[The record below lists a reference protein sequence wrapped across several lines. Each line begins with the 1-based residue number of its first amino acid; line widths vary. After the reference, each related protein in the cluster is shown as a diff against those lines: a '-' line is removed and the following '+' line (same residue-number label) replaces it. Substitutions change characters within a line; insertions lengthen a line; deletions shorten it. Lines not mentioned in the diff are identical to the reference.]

1 MEFGSKNRFEAGQPI
16 NTDDAMNDMPKN
28 ANDVFAQRV
37 QERVADG
44 TYTQEKADKLLEKA
58 RARSEEKARNQ
69 AETDAYNAWANM
81 TPADFEA
88 RENKVEEEYDPVS
101 TFQIYP
107 RMQGETSAEYGKRL
121 SEIKAAENQYLEEHP
136 EPTVEKAA
144 MSAYRDM
151 VNRRVES
158 GDLKS
163 DEAEAMIQRREEQY
177 AEMEAEKQAEVENA
191 KVADSF
197 AERQEQ
203 EKMAMAERIRK
214 EVPEALEFLE
224 KHPELKPEMV
234 AAVRKLEELEKISE
248 INEQTDQKLNE
259 EMVRRNET
267 FMKAVEAFN
276 AAARA
281 NEAARAKMAGL
292 EADARNGKTVSEEE
306 FKAVEDEIHA
316 TEVNMQEANAA
327 KKGAEDNYNAVEAAT
342 RAAAEKQTADIN
354 KRINFYDRAV
364 AEEQEYYNVNV
375 SSLREKMAETEAA
388 NEAARAKMAG
398 LEADAR
404 NGKTVSEEEFKAVE
418 DEIHATED
426 MMSKIQ
432 KSLDFYKGDQKES
445 GEKLDE
451 WVDYKRA
458 TDKDQEF
465 IDKLEAAEAEKA
477 GKNTENVAEKDGDGD
492 GDEDI
497 EIVAGKDDPE
507 IVAGKDDPEIVAGK
521 DEDGEKTSEEEELET
536 AAKKGLFNKMRNFL
550 GLNEQAGNG
559 IMSALRHSKIAKAIF
574 VTALSAVILNSL
586 GGFFSK
592 HLEDKSKDLAQ
603 NQVKVEQGTNQ
614 KMPDLNELARRSLN
628 VVDDSAERK
637 EVLDD
642 LVNTKAYGHD
652 IEVNINEGDWSG
664 TSSFFDANKHGK
676 FDLVSPVTDLEALKD
691 MKNHEKAEAI
701 AEGLSQK
708 IDDPT
713 LMTEIAA
720 AMGNVKVDGEG
731 KNIQS
736 LSDWNDILRS
746 AQDDDVFRNNLLE
759 SIKEGEDGWRD
770 MVSKND
776 LKLNHVDKGDT
787 YISPYAVNIAEQG
800 ENPNLMM
807 FVHQEVTATEDL
819 DCLDFVDRDTG
830 ESILDA
836 NKIGGYKYN
845 YLKACNLIPENAT
858 DEAAQKIM
866 AKYKVLGF
874 SQVCSQLLIEHVK
887 TGSGTELDTGTEG
900 TGEEGTGTEGTG
912 EEGTGT
918 EGTGEE
924 GTGTEGTGEEG
935 TGTEGTGEEGT
946 GTEGTGEEGTG
957 TEGTGI
963 EGTGTEDEF
972 NSGIETGINTGTEVE
987 PDNAINVVPKTEER
1001 VANEYWDKA
1010 SVTDYDQSTRGEVVD
1025 TAKSTKTSVNQEIT
1039 GSSSNT
1045 AQDDFL
1051 KGGIQ
1056 STGNAATDAKYDG
1069 SNTEGW
1075 RGNTPSTET
1084 GTQNIQEPTT
1094 PAEVNAINDSA
1105 ANQGSA
1111 TANTENR
1118 TDQQNADVFNDI
1130 LNGN

>member
-69 AETDAYNAWANM
+69 AETDAYNAWVNM

-163 DEAEAMIQRREEQY
+163 DDAEAMIQRREEQY

-316 TEVNMQEANAA
+316 TEVNTQEANAA
-327 KKGAEDNYNAVEAAT
+327 KQGAEDNYNAVEAAT

-404 NGKTVSEEEFKAVE
+404 NGKAVSEEEFKAVE

-432 KSLDFYKGDQKES
+432 KSLDFYKSDQKES

-592 HLEDKSKDLAQ
+592 HLENKSKDLAQ

-664 TSSFFDANKHGK
+664 TSSFFDADKHGK

-807 FVHQEVTATEDL
+807 FVHQEVTATENL

-887 TGSGTELDTGTEG
+887 TGSGTELD
-900 TGEEGTGTEGTG
+900 
-912 EEGTGT
+912 
-918 EGTGEE
+918 
-924 GTGTEGTGEEG
+924 TGTEGTGEEG

>member
-1 MEFGSKNRFEAGQPI
+1 MEFGSKNCFEAGQPI

-58 RARSEEKARNQ
+58 RVRSEEKARNQ

-327 KKGAEDNYNAVEAAT
+327 KQGAEDNYNAVEAAT

-819 DCLDFVDRDTG
+819 DCLDFVDRNTG

-887 TGSGTELDTGTEG
+887 TGSGTELD
-900 TGEEGTGTEGTG
+900 TGTEGTG

>member
-58 RARSEEKARNQ
+58 RALSEENARNQ

-163 DEAEAMIQRREEQY
+163 DDAEAMIQRREEQY

-248 INEQTDQKLNE
+248 INEQADQKLNE
-259 EMVRRNET
+259 EMARRNET

-316 TEVNMQEANAA
+316 TEANMQEANAA
-327 KKGAEDNYNAVEAAT
+327 KQGAEDNYNAVETAT

-404 NGKTVSEEEFKAVE
+404 NGKAVSEEEFKAVE

-536 AAKKGLFNKMRNFL
+536 TAKKGLFNKMRNFL

-946 GTEGTGEEGTG
+946 GTEGTG
-957 TEGTGI
+957 I

>member
-28 ANDVFAQRV
+28 ANDVFAQRM

-44 TYTQEKADKLLEKA
+44 TYTQEEADKLLEKA

-292 EADARNGKTVSEEE
+292 EADARNGKAVSEEE

-316 TEVNMQEANAA
+316 TEANMQEANAA
-327 KKGAEDNYNAVEAAT
+327 KQGAEDNYNAVETAT
-342 RAAAEKQTADIN
+342 RAAAEKQMADIN

-388 NEAARAKMAG
+388 NEAARAKMAE

-404 NGKTVSEEEFKAVE
+404 NGKAVSEEEFKAVE

-628 VVDDSAERK
+628 VVDDSVERK

-664 TSSFFDANKHGK
+664 TSSFFDADKHGK

-770 MVSKND
+770 MMSKND

-800 ENPNLMM
+800 ENPNLMV
-807 FVHQEVTATEDL
+807 FVHQEVTATENL

-887 TGSGTELDTGTEG
+887 TGSGTELD
-900 TGEEGTGTEGTG
+900 TGTEGTG

>member
-58 RARSEEKARNQ
+58 RALSEENARNQ

-136 EPTVEKAA
+136 ELTVEKAA

-163 DEAEAMIQRREEQY
+163 DDAEAMIQRREEQY

-327 KKGAEDNYNAVEAAT
+327 KQGAEDNYNAVEAAT

-642 LVNTKAYGHD
+642 LVNTKAYGRD

-720 AMGNVKVDGEG
+720 AMGNVEIGGKG

-746 AQDDDVFRNNLLE
+746 AQDDDVFHNKLLK

-776 LKLNHVDKGDT
+776 LKLNHVNKGAI

-819 DCLDFVDRDTG
+819 DCLDFVDKNTG
-830 ESILDA
+830 KSILDA

-887 TGSGTELDTGTEG
+887 TDGGGDKTKTSAGNEGETTTSVGNEGETITPSAVEGETTTPSAVEGETTTPSAVEGETITPSAVEGETITPSAVEVDNNIVPGSVGNEG
-900 TGEEGTGTEGTG
+900 
-912 EEGTGT
+912 
-918 EGTGEE
+918 
-924 GTGTEGTGEEG
+924 
-935 TGTEGTGEEGT
+935 
-946 GTEGTGEEGTG
+946 
-957 TEGTGI
+957 
-963 EGTGTEDEF
+963 
-972 NSGIETGINTGTEVE
+972 ETTFK
-987 PDNAINVVPKTEER
+987 VVPKTEER
-1001 VANEYWDKA
+1001 VANEYWDEP
-1010 SVTDYDQSTRGEVVD
+1010 SVTDYEQSTGGEVVN
-1025 TAKSTKTSVNQEIT
+1025 TAKSTNTNVNQEIT
-1039 GSSSNT
+1039 GNSSNT

-1056 STGNAATDAKYDG
+1056 STGNAVTDAKYDG

-1075 RGNTPSTET
+1075 KGNVSSTET
-1084 GTQNIQEPTT
+1084 GAQNIQEPTT

>member
-58 RARSEEKARNQ
+58 RALSEENARNQ

-327 KKGAEDNYNAVEAAT
+327 KQGAEDNYNAVEAAT

-432 KSLDFYKGDQKES
+432 KSLDFYKSDQKES

-497 EIVAGKDDPE
+497 E

-592 HLEDKSKDLAQ
+592 HLQDKSKDLAQ

-637 EVLDD
+637 EVLND

-664 TSSFFDANKHGK
+664 TSSFFDADKHGK
-676 FDLVSPVTDLEALKD
+676 FDLVSPVTDLEALKG
-691 MKNHEKAEAI
+691 MEKHEKAEAI

-807 FVHQEVTATEDL
+807 FVHQEVTATENL

-887 TGSGTELDTGTEG
+887 TGSGTELD
-900 TGEEGTGTEGTG
+900 
-912 EEGTGT
+912 TGT

>member
-28 ANDVFAQRV
+28 ANDVFAQRM

-44 TYTQEKADKLLEKA
+44 TYTQEEADKLLEKA

-163 DEAEAMIQRREEQY
+163 DDAEAMIQRREEQY

-316 TEVNMQEANAA
+316 TEANMQEANAA
-327 KKGAEDNYNAVEAAT
+327 KQGAEDNYNAVETAT

-388 NEAARAKMAG
+388 NEAARAKMAE

-404 NGKTVSEEEFKAVE
+404 NGKAVSEEEFKAVE

-477 GKNTENVAEKDGDGD
+477 GKNTENVAGKDGDKEG
-492 GDEDI
+492 GEDI

-592 HLEDKSKDLAQ
+592 HLENKSKDLAQ

-664 TSSFFDANKHGK
+664 TSSFFDADKHGK

-770 MVSKND
+770 MMSKND

-807 FVHQEVTATEDL
+807 FVHQEVTATENL

-887 TGSGTELDTGTEG
+887 TGSGTELD
-900 TGEEGTGTEGTG
+900 TGTEGTG

-1045 AQDDFL
+1045 DQDDFL

>member
-203 EKMAMAERIRK
+203 EKMAMAEQIRK

-248 INEQTDQKLNE
+248 INEQADQKLNE
-259 EMVRRNET
+259 EMARRNET

-327 KKGAEDNYNAVEAAT
+327 KQGAEDNYNAVETAT

-404 NGKTVSEEEFKAVE
+404 NGKAVSEEEFKAVE

-432 KSLDFYKGDQKES
+432 KSLDFYKSDQKES

-477 GKNTENVAEKDGDGD
+477 GKDTENVAEKDGDGG

-642 LVNTKAYGHD
+642 LVNTKAYGRD

-720 AMGNVKVDGEG
+720 AMGNVEIGGKG

-746 AQDDDVFRNNLLE
+746 AQDDDVFHNKLLK

-776 LKLNHVDKGDT
+776 LKLNHVNKGAI

-819 DCLDFVDRDTG
+819 DCLDFVDKNTG
-830 ESILDA
+830 KSILDA

-887 TGSGTELDTGTEG
+887 TDGGGDKTKTSAGNEGETTTSAGNEGETTTSVGNEGETITPSAVEGETTTPSAVEGETITPSAVEGETITPSAVEVDNNIVPGSVGNEG
-900 TGEEGTGTEGTG
+900 
-912 EEGTGT
+912 
-918 EGTGEE
+918 
-924 GTGTEGTGEEG
+924 
-935 TGTEGTGEEGT
+935 
-946 GTEGTGEEGTG
+946 
-957 TEGTGI
+957 
-963 EGTGTEDEF
+963 
-972 NSGIETGINTGTEVE
+972 ETTFK
-987 PDNAINVVPKTEER
+987 VVPKTEER
-1001 VANEYWDKA
+1001 VANEYWDEP
-1010 SVTDYDQSTRGEVVD
+1010 SVTDYEQSTGGEVVN
-1025 TAKSTKTSVNQEIT
+1025 TAKSTNTNVNQEIT
-1039 GSSSNT
+1039 GNSSNT

-1056 STGNAATDAKYDG
+1056 STGNAVTDAKYDG

-1075 RGNTPSTET
+1075 KGNVSSTET
-1084 GTQNIQEPTT
+1084 GAQNIQEPTT

-1118 TDQQNADVFNDI
+1118 TDQQNADIFNDI

>member
-28 ANDVFAQRV
+28 ANDVFAQRM

-58 RARSEEKARNQ
+58 RALSEENARNQ

-81 TPADFEA
+81 TPTDFEA

-163 DEAEAMIQRREEQY
+163 DDAEAMIQRREEQY

-292 EADARNGKTVSEEE
+292 EADARNGKAVSEEE

-316 TEVNMQEANAA
+316 TEANMQEANAA
-327 KKGAEDNYNAVEAAT
+327 KQGAEDNYNAVEMAT
-342 RAAAEKQTADIN
+342 RAAAEKQMADIN
-354 KRINFYDRAV
+354 KRIDFYDRAV

-375 SSLREKMAETEAA
+375 SSLREKMAEIEAA

-550 GLNEQAGNG
+550 GLSEQAGNG

-592 HLEDKSKDLAQ
+592 HLQDKSKDLAQ

-637 EVLDD
+637 EVLND

-664 TSSFFDANKHGK
+664 TSSFFDADKHGK

-819 DCLDFVDRDTG
+819 DCLDFVDRNTG
-830 ESILDA
+830 KSILDA

-845 YLKACNLIPENAT
+845 YLKTCNLIPENAT

-887 TGSGTELDTGTEG
+887 TGSGTELD
-900 TGEEGTGTEGTG
+900 
-912 EEGTGT
+912 TGT

-1075 RGNTPSTET
+1075 KGSTPSTET

-1118 TDQQNADVFNDI
+1118 TDQQNADIFNDI

>member
-58 RARSEEKARNQ
+58 RALSEENARNQ

-121 SEIKAAENQYLEEHP
+121 SEIKAVENQYLEEHP

-163 DEAEAMIQRREEQY
+163 DDAEAMIQRREEQY

-248 INEQTDQKLNE
+248 INEQADQKLNE
-259 EMVRRNET
+259 EMARRNET

-327 KKGAEDNYNAVEAAT
+327 KQGAEDNYNAVEAAT

-477 GKNTENVAEKDGDGD
+477 GKDTENVTGKDGDGD
-492 GDEDI
+492 GGKDI

-819 DCLDFVDRDTG
+819 DCLDFVDRNTG

-887 TGSGTELDTGTEG
+887 TGSGTELD
-900 TGEEGTGTEGTG
+900 
-912 EEGTGT
+912 
-918 EGTGEE
+918 
-924 GTGTEGTGEEG
+924 

>member
-28 ANDVFAQRV
+28 ANDVFAQRM

-88 RENKVEEEYDPVS
+88 RENKVEEEYDPVP

-163 DEAEAMIQRREEQY
+163 DDAEAMIQRREEQY

-248 INEQTDQKLNE
+248 INEQADQKLNE
-259 EMVRRNET
+259 EMARRNET

-316 TEVNMQEANAA
+316 TEANMQEANAA
-327 KKGAEDNYNAVEAAT
+327 KQGAEDNYNAVETAT

-375 SSLREKMAETEAA
+375 SSLREKMAEIEAA

-592 HLEDKSKDLAQ
+592 HLQDKSKDLAQ

-637 EVLDD
+637 EVLND

-664 TSSFFDANKHGK
+664 TSSFFDADKHGK

-819 DCLDFVDRDTG
+819 DCLDFVDRNTG
-830 ESILDA
+830 KSILDA

-845 YLKACNLIPENAT
+845 YLKTCNLIPENAT

-887 TGSGTELDTGTEG
+887 TDGGGDKTKTSAGNEGETTTSAGNEGETTTSVGNEGETITPSAVEGETTTPSAVEGETITPSAVEVDNNIVPGSVGNEG
-900 TGEEGTGTEGTG
+900 
-912 EEGTGT
+912 
-918 EGTGEE
+918 
-924 GTGTEGTGEEG
+924 
-935 TGTEGTGEEGT
+935 
-946 GTEGTGEEGTG
+946 
-957 TEGTGI
+957 
-963 EGTGTEDEF
+963 
-972 NSGIETGINTGTEVE
+972 ETTFK
-987 PDNAINVVPKTEER
+987 VVPKTEER

-1010 SVTDYDQSTRGEVVD
+1010 SVTDYEQATRGEVVD
-1025 TAKSTKTSVNQEIT
+1025 TAKSTNTSVNQEIT

-1051 KGGIQ
+1051 NGGIQ

>member
-28 ANDVFAQRV
+28 ANDVFAQRM

-58 RARSEEKARNQ
+58 RALSEENARNQ

-81 TPADFEA
+81 TPTDFEA

-177 AEMEAEKQAEVENA
+177 AEMEVEKQAEVENA

-316 TEVNMQEANAA
+316 TEANMQEANAA
-327 KKGAEDNYNAVEAAT
+327 KQGAEDNYNAVEAAT

-375 SSLREKMAETEAA
+375 SSLREKMAEIEAA

-507 IVAGKDDPEIVAGK
+507 IVAGKDDPENVAGK

-592 HLEDKSKDLAQ
+592 HLQDKSKDLAQ

-637 EVLDD
+637 EVLND

-664 TSSFFDANKHGK
+664 TSSFFDADKHGK

-819 DCLDFVDRDTG
+819 DCLDFVDRNTG
-830 ESILDA
+830 KSILDA

-845 YLKACNLIPENAT
+845 YLKTCNLIPENAT

-887 TGSGTELDTGTEG
+887 TDGGGDKTKTSAGNEGETTTSAGNEGETTTSVGNEGETITPSAVEGETTTPSAVEGETTTPSAVEGETITPSAVEVDNNIVPGSVGNEG
-900 TGEEGTGTEGTG
+900 
-912 EEGTGT
+912 
-918 EGTGEE
+918 
-924 GTGTEGTGEEG
+924 
-935 TGTEGTGEEGT
+935 
-946 GTEGTGEEGTG
+946 
-957 TEGTGI
+957 
-963 EGTGTEDEF
+963 
-972 NSGIETGINTGTEVE
+972 ETTFK
-987 PDNAINVVPKTEER
+987 VVPKTEER
-1001 VANEYWDKA
+1001 VANEYWDEP
-1010 SVTDYDQSTRGEVVD
+1010 SVTDYEQSTGGEVVN
-1025 TAKSTKTSVNQEIT
+1025 TAKSTNTNVNQEIT
-1039 GSSSNT
+1039 GNSSNT

-1075 RGNTPSTET
+1075 RGSTPSTET

-1118 TDQQNADVFNDI
+1118 TDQQNANVFNDI

>member
-327 KKGAEDNYNAVEAAT
+327 KQGAEDNYNAVEAAT

-477 GKNTENVAEKDGDGD
+477 GKNTENVAEKDGDEE
-492 GDEDI
+492 GDEEI

-637 EVLDD
+637 EVLGD

-770 MVSKND
+770 MMSKND

-807 FVHQEVTATEDL
+807 FVHQEVTATENL

-887 TGSGTELDTGTEG
+887 TGSGTELD
-900 TGEEGTGTEGTG
+900 TGTEGTG

>member
-327 KKGAEDNYNAVEAAT
+327 KQGAEDNYNAVEAAT

-912 EEGTGT
+912 
-918 EGTGEE
+918 
-924 GTGTEGTGEEG
+924 
-935 TGTEGTGEEGT
+935 
-946 GTEGTGEEGTG
+946 
-957 TEGTGI
+957 I

>member
-28 ANDVFAQRV
+28 ANDVFAQRM

-44 TYTQEKADKLLEKA
+44 TYTQEEADKLLEKA

-163 DEAEAMIQRREEQY
+163 DDAEAMIQRREEQY

-292 EADARNGKTVSEEE
+292 EADARNGKAVSEEE

-316 TEVNMQEANAA
+316 TEANMQEANAA
-327 KKGAEDNYNAVEAAT
+327 KQGAEDNYNAVEMAT
-342 RAAAEKQTADIN
+342 RAAAEKQMADIN

-375 SSLREKMAETEAA
+375 SSLREKMAEIEAA

-550 GLNEQAGNG
+550 GLSEQAGNG

-592 HLEDKSKDLAQ
+592 HLQDKSKDLAQ

-637 EVLDD
+637 EVLND

-664 TSSFFDANKHGK
+664 TSSFFDADKHGK

-819 DCLDFVDRDTG
+819 DCLDFVDRNTG
-830 ESILDA
+830 KSILDA

-845 YLKACNLIPENAT
+845 YLKTCNLIPENAT

-887 TGSGTELDTGTEG
+887 TGSGTELD
-900 TGEEGTGTEGTG
+900 TGTEGTG

-1075 RGNTPSTET
+1075 KGSTPSTET

-1118 TDQQNADVFNDI
+1118 TDQQNADIFNDI

>member
-327 KKGAEDNYNAVEAAT
+327 KQGAEDNYNAVEAAT

-521 DEDGEKTSEEEELET
+521 DEDGEKTSEGEELET

-819 DCLDFVDRDTG
+819 DCLDFVDRNTG

-887 TGSGTELDTGTEG
+887 TGSGTELD
-900 TGEEGTGTEGTG
+900 TGTEGTG

>member
-58 RARSEEKARNQ
+58 RALSEENARNQ

-121 SEIKAAENQYLEEHP
+121 SEIKTAENQYLEEHP

-163 DEAEAMIQRREEQY
+163 DKAEAMIQRREEQY
-177 AEMEAEKQAEVENA
+177 AEMEAEKQAEMENTKA
-191 KVADSF
+191 ADSF

-248 INEQTDQKLNE
+248 INEQADQKLNE
-259 EMVRRNET
+259 EMARRNET

-292 EADARNGKTVSEEE
+292 EADARNGK
-306 FKAVEDEIHA
+306 A
-316 TEVNMQEANAA
+316 
-327 KKGAEDNYNAVEAAT
+327 
-342 RAAAEKQTADIN
+342 
-354 KRINFYDRAV
+354 
-364 AEEQEYYNVNV
+364 
-375 SSLREKMAETEAA
+375 
-388 NEAARAKMAG
+388 
-398 LEADAR
+398 
-404 NGKTVSEEEFKAVE
+404 VSEEEFKAVE

-720 AMGNVKVDGEG
+720 AMGNVEIGGKG

-746 AQDDDVFRNNLLE
+746 AQDDDVFHNKLLK

-776 LKLNHVDKGDT
+776 LKLNHVNKGAI

-819 DCLDFVDRDTG
+819 DCLDFVDKNTG
-830 ESILDA
+830 KSILDA

-887 TGSGTELDTGTEG
+887 TDGGGDKTKTSAGNEGETTTSAGNEGETTTSVGNEGETITPSAVEGETTTPSAVEGETTTPSAVEVDDNIVPGSVGDEG
-900 TGEEGTGTEGTG
+900 
-912 EEGTGT
+912 
-918 EGTGEE
+918 
-924 GTGTEGTGEEG
+924 
-935 TGTEGTGEEGT
+935 
-946 GTEGTGEEGTG
+946 
-957 TEGTGI
+957 
-963 EGTGTEDEF
+963 
-972 NSGIETGINTGTEVE
+972 ETTFK
-987 PDNAINVVPKTEER
+987 VVPKTEER

-1025 TAKSTKTSVNQEIT
+1025 TAKSTKTSVSQEIT

-1075 RGNTPSTET
+1075 RGNTPSTEA
-1084 GTQNIQEPTT
+1084 GAQNIQEPTT
-1094 PAEVNAINDSA
+1094 PVEVNAINDSA

>member
-28 ANDVFAQRV
+28 ANDVFAQRM

-58 RARSEEKARNQ
+58 RALSEENARNQ

-81 TPADFEA
+81 TPTDFEA

-248 INEQTDQKLNE
+248 INEQADQKLNE

-316 TEVNMQEANAA
+316 TEANMQEANAA
-327 KKGAEDNYNAVEAAT
+327 KQGAEDNYNAVETAT
-342 RAAAEKQTADIN
+342 RAAAEKQMADIN

-664 TSSFFDANKHGK
+664 TSSFFDADKHGK

-770 MVSKND
+770 MMSKND

-807 FVHQEVTATEDL
+807 FVHQEVTATENL

-887 TGSGTELDTGTEG
+887 TGSGTELD
-900 TGEEGTGTEGTG
+900 
-912 EEGTGT
+912 
-918 EGTGEE
+918 
-924 GTGTEGTGEEG
+924 TGTEGTGEEG

>member
-28 ANDVFAQRV
+28 ANDVFVQRV

-58 RARSEEKARNQ
+58 RALSEENARNQ

-163 DEAEAMIQRREEQY
+163 DDAEAMIQRREEQY

-248 INEQTDQKLNE
+248 INEQADQKLNE
-259 EMVRRNET
+259 EMARRNET

-292 EADARNGKTVSEEE
+292 EADARNGKAVSEEE

-327 KKGAEDNYNAVEAAT
+327 KQGAEDNYNAVEAAT
-342 RAAAEKQTADIN
+342 RAAADKQTADIN

-404 NGKTVSEEEFKAVE
+404 NGKAVSEEEFKAVE

-507 IVAGKDDPEIVAGK
+507 IVAGKD
-521 DEDGEKTSEEEELET
+521 EDGEKTSEEEELET

-592 HLEDKSKDLAQ
+592 HLENKSKDLAQ

-664 TSSFFDANKHGK
+664 TSSFFDADKHGK

-770 MVSKND
+770 MMSKND

-807 FVHQEVTATEDL
+807 FVHQEVTATENL

-900 TGEEGTGTEGTG
+900 AG

>member
-28 ANDVFAQRV
+28 ANDVFAQRM

-58 RARSEEKARNQ
+58 RALSEENARNQ

-177 AEMEAEKQAEVENA
+177 AEMEAEKQAEMENTKA
-191 KVADSF
+191 ADSF

-248 INEQTDQKLNE
+248 INEQADQKLNE
-259 EMVRRNET
+259 EMARRNET

-292 EADARNGKTVSEEE
+292 EADARNGK
-306 FKAVEDEIHA
+306 A
-316 TEVNMQEANAA
+316 
-327 KKGAEDNYNAVEAAT
+327 
-342 RAAAEKQTADIN
+342 
-354 KRINFYDRAV
+354 
-364 AEEQEYYNVNV
+364 
-375 SSLREKMAETEAA
+375 
-388 NEAARAKMAG
+388 
-398 LEADAR
+398 
-404 NGKTVSEEEFKAVE
+404 VSEEEFKAVE

-426 MMSKIQ
+426 MMNKIQ

-465 IDKLEAAEAEKA
+465 IDKLEAVEDKKA
-477 GKNTENVAEKDGDGD
+477 GKDTENVTEKDGDGD
-492 GDEDI
+492 GGKDI

-521 DEDGEKTSEEEELET
+521 DKDGEKTSEEEELET

-559 IMSALRHSKIAKAIF
+559 IRSALRHSKSAKAIF
-574 VTALSAVILNSL
+574 VTALSAVIISSL
-586 GGFFSK
+586 GGFFLT
-592 HLEDKSKDLAQ
+592 HLGNKSEVFAQ
-603 NQVKVEQGTNQ
+603 TQVKVEQGTNQ

-664 TSSFFDANKHGK
+664 TSSFFDADKHGK

-776 LKLNHVDKGDT
+776 LKLNHVNKGAI

-819 DCLDFVDRDTG
+819 DCLDFVDKNTG
-830 ESILDA
+830 KSILDA

-887 TGSGTELDTGTEG
+887 TGSGTELD
-900 TGEEGTGTEGTG
+900 TGTEGTG

>member
-163 DEAEAMIQRREEQY
+163 DDAEAMIQRREEQY

-327 KKGAEDNYNAVEAAT
+327 KQGAEDNYNAVETAT
-342 RAAAEKQTADIN
+342 RAAAEKQMADIN

-404 NGKTVSEEEFKAVE
+404 NGKAVSEEEFKAVE

-521 DEDGEKTSEEEELET
+521 DKDGEKNPGGDELDT

-664 TSSFFDANKHGK
+664 TSSFFDADKHGK

-720 AMGNVKVDGEG
+720 AMGNVEIGGKG

-746 AQDDDVFRNNLLE
+746 AQDDDVFHNKLLK

-776 LKLNHVDKGDT
+776 LKLNHVNKGAI

-819 DCLDFVDRDTG
+819 DCLDFVDRNTG

-887 TGSGTELDTGTEG
+887 TDGGGDKTKTSAGNEGETTTSAGNEGETTTSVGNEGETITPSAVEGETTTPSAVEGETITPSAVEGETITPSAVEIDNNIVPGSVGDEG
-900 TGEEGTGTEGTG
+900 
-912 EEGTGT
+912 
-918 EGTGEE
+918 
-924 GTGTEGTGEEG
+924 
-935 TGTEGTGEEGT
+935 
-946 GTEGTGEEGTG
+946 
-957 TEGTGI
+957 
-963 EGTGTEDEF
+963 
-972 NSGIETGINTGTEVE
+972 ETTFK
-987 PDNAINVVPKTEER
+987 VVPKTKER

-1010 SVTDYDQSTRGEVVD
+1010 SVTDYEQATRGEVVD

-1075 RGNTPSTET
+1075 RGSTPSTET

-1118 TDQQNADVFNDI
+1118 TDQQNADIFNDI

>member
-69 AETDAYNAWANM
+69 AETDAYNAWVNM

-327 KKGAEDNYNAVEAAT
+327 KQGAEDNYNAVEAAT

-507 IVAGKDDPEIVAGK
+507 IVAGKD
-521 DEDGEKTSEEEELET
+521 EDGEKTSEEEELET

-652 IEVNINEGDWSG
+652 IVVNINEGDWSG

-946 GTEGTGEEGTG
+946 GTEGTG
-957 TEGTGI
+957 I

>member
-69 AETDAYNAWANM
+69 AETDAYNAWVNM

-248 INEQTDQKLNE
+248 INEQADQKLNE
-259 EMVRRNET
+259 EMARRNET

-292 EADARNGKTVSEEE
+292 EADARNGKTVSKEE

-316 TEVNMQEANAA
+316 TEANMQEANAA
-327 KKGAEDNYNAVEAAT
+327 KQGAEDNYNAVETAT
-342 RAAAEKQTADIN
+342 RAAAEKQMADIN

-404 NGKTVSEEEFKAVE
+404 NGKAVSEEEFKAVE

-426 MMSKIQ
+426 MMNKIQ

-592 HLEDKSKDLAQ
+592 HLENKSKDLAQ

-664 TSSFFDANKHGK
+664 TSSFFDADKHGK

-770 MVSKND
+770 MMSKND

-807 FVHQEVTATEDL
+807 FVHQEVTATENL
-819 DCLDFVDRDTG
+819 DCLDFVDKNTG
-830 ESILDA
+830 KSILDA

-866 AKYKVLGF
+866 AKYKILGF

-887 TGSGTELDTGTEG
+887 TDGGGDKTKTSAGNEGETTTSAGNEGETTTSVGNEGETITPSAVEGETTTPSAVEGETTTPSAVEGETITPSAVEVDDNIVPGSVGDEG
-900 TGEEGTGTEGTG
+900 
-912 EEGTGT
+912 
-918 EGTGEE
+918 
-924 GTGTEGTGEEG
+924 
-935 TGTEGTGEEGT
+935 
-946 GTEGTGEEGTG
+946 
-957 TEGTGI
+957 
-963 EGTGTEDEF
+963 
-972 NSGIETGINTGTEVE
+972 ETTFK
-987 PDNAINVVPKTEER
+987 VVPKTEER

>member
-44 TYTQEKADKLLEKA
+44 TYMQEKADKLLEKA
-58 RARSEEKARNQ
+58 RALSEENARNQ

-81 TPADFEA
+81 
-88 RENKVEEEYDPVS
+88 K
-101 TFQIYP
+101 
-107 RMQGETSAEYGKRL
+107 
-121 SEIKAAENQYLEEHP
+121 
-136 EPTVEKAA
+136 
-144 MSAYRDM
+144 
-151 VNRRVES
+151 
-158 GDLKS
+158 
-163 DEAEAMIQRREEQY
+163 Y

-248 INEQTDQKLNE
+248 INEQADQKLNE
-259 EMVRRNET
+259 EMARRNET

-292 EADARNGKTVSEEE
+292 EADARNGKAVSEEE

-316 TEVNMQEANAA
+316 TEANMQDANAA
-327 KKGAEDNYNAVEAAT
+327 KQGAEDNYNAVETAT

-559 IMSALRHSKIAKAIF
+559 IMSALRHSKIAKTIF
-574 VTALSAVILNSL
+574 VTALSVVILNIL

-592 HLEDKSKDLAQ
+592 HLENKSKDLAQ

-664 TSSFFDANKHGK
+664 TSSFFDADKHGK

-770 MVSKND
+770 MMSKND

-807 FVHQEVTATEDL
+807 FVHQEVTATENL

-924 GTGTEGTGEEG
+924 GTGTEGTG
-935 TGTEGTGEEGT
+935 
-946 GTEGTGEEGTG
+946 
-957 TEGTGI
+957 I

-1001 VANEYWDKA
+1001 VANEYWDEP
-1010 SVTDYDQSTRGEVVD
+1010 SVTDYEQSTGGEVVN
-1025 TAKSTKTSVNQEIT
+1025 TTESTNTNVNQEIT
-1039 GSSSNT
+1039 GNSSNT

-1056 STGNAATDAKYDG
+1056 SAGNAVTDAKYDG
-1069 SNTEGW
+1069 SNTEG
-1075 RGNTPSTET
+1075 RKGNVSSTET
-1084 GTQNIQEPTT
+1084 GAQNIQEPTT

>member
-28 ANDVFAQRV
+28 ANDVFAQRM

-44 TYTQEKADKLLEKA
+44 TYTQEEADKLLEKA

-327 KKGAEDNYNAVEAAT
+327 KQGAEDNYNAVEAAT

-432 KSLDFYKGDQKES
+432 KSLDFYKSDQKES

-497 EIVAGKDDPE
+497 E

-637 EVLDD
+637 EVLND

-664 TSSFFDANKHGK
+664 TSSFFDADKHGK
-676 FDLVSPVTDLEALKD
+676 FDLVSPVTDLEALKG
-691 MKNHEKAEAI
+691 MEKHEKAEAI

-807 FVHQEVTATEDL
+807 FVHQEVTATENL

-887 TGSGTELDTGTEG
+887 TDGGGDKTKTSVGNEGETITPSAVEGETTTPSAVEGETTTPSAVEGETITPSAVEVDNNIVPGSVG
-900 TGEEGTGTEGTG
+900 
-912 EEGTGT
+912 
-918 EGTGEE
+918 
-924 GTGTEGTGEEG
+924 
-935 TGTEGTGEEGT
+935 
-946 GTEGTGEEGTG
+946 
-957 TEGTGI
+957 
-963 EGTGTEDEF
+963 DE
-972 NSGIETGINTGTEVE
+972 SETTFK
-987 PDNAINVVPKTEER
+987 VVPKTEER

-1010 SVTDYDQSTRGEVVD
+1010 SVTDYDQSTRGEVVN
-1025 TAKSTKTSVNQEIT
+1025 TAESTNTSVNQEIT

-1051 KGGIQ
+1051 RGGTK
-1056 STGNAATDAKYDG
+1056 SAGNAVTDAKYDG
-1069 SNTEGW
+1069 SNAEGW

-1084 GTQNIQEPTT
+1084 GAQNIQEPTT
-1094 PAEVNAINDSA
+1094 PTEVNAVNDSA

-1118 TDQQNADVFNDI
+1118 TDQQNADIFNDI

>member
-327 KKGAEDNYNAVEAAT
+327 KQGAEDNYNAVEAAT

-946 GTEGTGEEGTG
+946 GTEGTG
-957 TEGTGI
+957 I

>member
-58 RARSEEKARNQ
+58 RALSEENARNQ

-327 KKGAEDNYNAVEAAT
+327 KQGAEDNYNAVEAAT

-432 KSLDFYKGDQKES
+432 KSLDFYKSDQKES

-592 HLEDKSKDLAQ
+592 HLQDKSKDLAQ

-637 EVLDD
+637 EVLND

-664 TSSFFDANKHGK
+664 TSSFFDADKHGK
-676 FDLVSPVTDLEALKD
+676 FDLVSPVTDLEALKG
-691 MKNHEKAEAI
+691 MEKHEKAEAI

-807 FVHQEVTATEDL
+807 FVHQEVTATENL

-887 TGSGTELDTGTEG
+887 TGSGTELD
-900 TGEEGTGTEGTG
+900 
-912 EEGTGT
+912 TGT

>member
-316 TEVNMQEANAA
+316 TEANMQEANAA
-327 KKGAEDNYNAVEAAT
+327 KQGAEDNYNAVEAAT

-477 GKNTENVAEKDGDGD
+477 GKDTENVAEKDGDGD

-521 DEDGEKTSEEEELET
+521 DEDGEKTLEEEELET

-664 TSSFFDANKHGK
+664 TSSFFDADKHGK

-770 MVSKND
+770 MMSKND

-807 FVHQEVTATEDL
+807 FVHQEVTATENL

-887 TGSGTELDTGTEG
+887 TGSGTELD
-900 TGEEGTGTEGTG
+900 
-912 EEGTGT
+912 TGT

>member
-28 ANDVFAQRV
+28 ANDVFAQRM

-44 TYTQEKADKLLEKA
+44 TYTQEEADKLLEKA
-58 RARSEEKARNQ
+58 RARSEEKTRNQ

-88 RENKVEEEYDPVS
+88 RENKVEEEYNPVS

-107 RMQGETSAEYGKRL
+107 RMQGETSTEYGKRL

-327 KKGAEDNYNAVEAAT
+327 KQGAEDNYNAVEAAT

-935 TGTEGTGEEGT
+935 TGTEGTG
-946 GTEGTGEEGTG
+946 
-957 TEGTGI
+957 I

>member
-58 RARSEEKARNQ
+58 RALSEENARNQ

-327 KKGAEDNYNAVEAAT
+327 KQGAEDNYNAVEAAT

-946 GTEGTGEEGTG
+946 GTEGTG
-957 TEGTGI
+957 I

>member
-58 RARSEEKARNQ
+58 RALSEENARNQ

-316 TEVNMQEANAA
+316 TEANMQEANAA
-327 KKGAEDNYNAVEAAT
+327 KQGAEDNYNAVETAT

-404 NGKTVSEEEFKAVE
+404 NGKAVSEEEFKAVE

-432 KSLDFYKGDQKES
+432 KSLDFYKSDQKES

-458 TDKDQEF
+458 ADKDQEF
-465 IDKLEAAEAEKA
+465 IDKLEAAEDKKA
-477 GKNTENVAEKDGDGD
+477 GKGTENVTGKDGDGD
-492 GDEDI
+492 GGKDI
-497 EIVAGKDDPE
+497 EIVAGKDIE
-507 IVAGKDDPEIVAGK
+507 IVAGKDK
-521 DEDGEKTSEEEELET
+521 DGEKNPGGDELDT

-559 IMSALRHSKIAKAIF
+559 IRSALRHSKSAKAIF
-574 VTALSAVILNSL
+574 VTALSAVIISSL
-586 GGFFSK
+586 GGFFLT
-592 HLEDKSKDLAQ
+592 HLGNKSEVFAQ

-628 VVDDSAERK
+628 VVDDNTERK
-637 EVLDD
+637 EVLGD

-720 AMGNVKVDGEG
+720 AMGNVEIGGKG

-746 AQDDDVFRNNLLE
+746 AQDDDVFHNKLLK

-776 LKLNHVDKGDT
+776 LKLNHVNKGAI

-819 DCLDFVDRDTG
+819 DCLDFVDRNTG

-845 YLKACNLIPENAT
+845 YLKTCNLIPENAT

-887 TGSGTELDTGTEG
+887 TGSGTELD
-900 TGEEGTGTEGTG
+900 TGTEGTG

-1075 RGNTPSTET
+1075 KGSTPSTET

-1118 TDQQNADVFNDI
+1118 TDQQNADIFNDI

>member
-28 ANDVFAQRV
+28 ANDVFAQRM

-58 RARSEEKARNQ
+58 RALSEENARNQ

-81 TPADFEA
+81 TPTDFEA

-136 EPTVEKAA
+136 EPTVEKAT

-327 KKGAEDNYNAVEAAT
+327 KQGAEDNYNAVEAAT

-432 KSLDFYKGDQKES
+432 KSLDFYKSDQKES

-592 HLEDKSKDLAQ
+592 HLENKSKDLAQ

-664 TSSFFDANKHGK
+664 TSSFFDADKHGK

-807 FVHQEVTATEDL
+807 FVHQEVTATENL

-887 TGSGTELDTGTEG
+887 TGSGTELD
-900 TGEEGTGTEGTG
+900 TGTEGTG

>member
-248 INEQTDQKLNE
+248 INEQADQKLNE
-259 EMVRRNET
+259 EMARRNET

-292 EADARNGKTVSEEE
+292 EADARNGKAVSEEE

-316 TEVNMQEANAA
+316 TEANMQEANAA
-327 KKGAEDNYNAVEAAT
+327 KQGAEDNYNAVETAT
-342 RAAAEKQTADIN
+342 RAAAEKQMADIN

-404 NGKTVSEEEFKAVE
+404 NGKAVSEEEFKAVE

-426 MMSKIQ
+426 MMNKIQ

-477 GKNTENVAEKDGDGD
+477 GKNTKNVAEKDGDED

-946 GTEGTGEEGTG
+946 GTEGTG
-957 TEGTGI
+957 I

>member
-58 RARSEEKARNQ
+58 RALSEENARNQ

-327 KKGAEDNYNAVEAAT
+327 KQGAEDNYNAVEAAT

-432 KSLDFYKGDQKES
+432 KSLDFYKSDQKES

-592 HLEDKSKDLAQ
+592 HLQDKSKDLAQ

-628 VVDDSAERK
+628 VVDDSAEHK

-664 TSSFFDANKHGK
+664 TSSFFDADKHGK
-676 FDLVSPVTDLEALKD
+676 FDLVSPVTDLEALKG
-691 MKNHEKAEAI
+691 MEKHEKAEAI

-807 FVHQEVTATEDL
+807 FVHQEVTATENL

-887 TGSGTELDTGTEG
+887 TDGGGDKTKTSAGNEGETTTSAGNEGETTTSVGNEGETITPSAVEGETTTPSAVEGETTTPSAVEGETITPSAVEGETITPSAVEVDNNIVPGSVGNEG
-900 TGEEGTGTEGTG
+900 
-912 EEGTGT
+912 
-918 EGTGEE
+918 
-924 GTGTEGTGEEG
+924 
-935 TGTEGTGEEGT
+935 
-946 GTEGTGEEGTG
+946 
-957 TEGTGI
+957 
-963 EGTGTEDEF
+963 
-972 NSGIETGINTGTEVE
+972 ETTFK
-987 PDNAINVVPKTEER
+987 VVPKTEER
-1001 VANEYWDKA
+1001 VANEYWDEP
-1010 SVTDYDQSTRGEVVD
+1010 SVTDYEQSTGGEVVN
-1025 TAKSTKTSVNQEIT
+1025 TAKSTNTNVNQEIT
-1039 GSSSNT
+1039 GNSSNT

-1056 STGNAATDAKYDG
+1056 STGNAVTDAKYDG

-1075 RGNTPSTET
+1075 KGNVSSTET
-1084 GTQNIQEPTT
+1084 GAQNIQEPTT

-1118 TDQQNADVFNDI
+1118 TDQQNADIFNDI

>member
-1 MEFGSKNRFEAGQPI
+1 M
-16 NTDDAMNDMPKN
+16 
-28 ANDVFAQRV
+28 
-37 QERVADG
+37 
-44 TYTQEKADKLLEKA
+44 
-58 RARSEEKARNQ
+58 
-69 AETDAYNAWANM
+69 
-81 TPADFEA
+81 
-88 RENKVEEEYDPVS
+88 
-101 TFQIYP
+101 
-107 RMQGETSAEYGKRL
+107 

-163 DEAEAMIQRREEQY
+163 DDAEAMIQRREEQY

-292 EADARNGKTVSEEE
+292 EADARNGKAVSEEE

-316 TEVNMQEANAA
+316 TEANMQEANAA
-327 KKGAEDNYNAVEAAT
+327 KQGAEDNYNAVEMAT
-342 RAAAEKQTADIN
+342 RAAAEKQMADIN

-375 SSLREKMAETEAA
+375 SSLREKMAEIEAA

-592 HLEDKSKDLAQ
+592 HLENKSKDLAQ

-664 TSSFFDANKHGK
+664 TSSFFDADKHGK

-770 MVSKND
+770 MMSKND

-807 FVHQEVTATEDL
+807 FVHQEVTATENL

-887 TGSGTELDTGTEG
+887 TGSGTELD
-900 TGEEGTGTEGTG
+900 TGTEGTG

>member
-69 AETDAYNAWANM
+69 AETDAYNAWVNM

-327 KKGAEDNYNAVEAAT
+327 KQGAEDNYNAVEAAT

-652 IEVNINEGDWSG
+652 IVVNINEGDWSG

-924 GTGTEGTGEEG
+924 GTGTEGTG
-935 TGTEGTGEEGT
+935 
-946 GTEGTGEEGTG
+946 
-957 TEGTGI
+957 I

>member
-69 AETDAYNAWANM
+69 AETDAYNAWVNM

-306 FKAVEDEIHA
+306 FKAVEDEIHV
-316 TEVNMQEANAA
+316 TEANMQEANAA
-327 KKGAEDNYNAVEAAT
+327 KQGAEDNYNAVETAT
-342 RAAAEKQTADIN
+342 RAAAEKQMADIN

-404 NGKTVSEEEFKAVE
+404 NGKAVSEEEFKAVE

-521 DEDGEKTSEEEELET
+521 DDPEIVAGKDEDGEKTSEEEELET

-592 HLEDKSKDLAQ
+592 HLENKSKDLAQ

-664 TSSFFDANKHGK
+664 TSSFFDADKHGK

-770 MVSKND
+770 MMSKND

-807 FVHQEVTATEDL
+807 FVHQEVTATENL

-887 TGSGTELDTGTEG
+887 TGSGTELD
-900 TGEEGTGTEGTG
+900 
-912 EEGTGT
+912 
-918 EGTGEE
+918 
-924 GTGTEGTGEEG
+924 TGTEGTGEEG

>member
-28 ANDVFAQRV
+28 ANDVFAQRM

-44 TYTQEKADKLLEKA
+44 TYTQEEADKLLEKA

-144 MSAYRDM
+144 MRAYRDM

-163 DEAEAMIQRREEQY
+163 DDAEAMIQRREEQY

-234 AAVRKLEELEKISE
+234 AAVRKLEELENISE
-248 INEQTDQKLNE
+248 INEQADQKLNE
-259 EMVRRNET
+259 EMARRNET

-306 FKAVEDEIHA
+306 FKAVEDEIHV
-316 TEVNMQEANAA
+316 TEANMQEANAA
-327 KKGAEDNYNAVEAAT
+327 KQGAEDNYNAVEAAT

-432 KSLDFYKGDQKES
+432 KSLDFYKRDQKES

-458 TDKDQEF
+458 ADKDQEF

-592 HLEDKSKDLAQ
+592 HLENKSKDLAQ

-664 TSSFFDANKHGK
+664 TSSFFDADKHGK

-720 AMGNVKVDGEG
+720 AMGNVEIGGKG

-746 AQDDDVFRNNLLE
+746 AQDDDVFHNKLLK

-776 LKLNHVDKGDT
+776 LKLNHVNKGAI

-819 DCLDFVDRDTG
+819 DCLDFVDKNTG
-830 ESILDA
+830 KSILDA

-887 TGSGTELDTGTEG
+887 TDGGGDKTKTSAGNEGETTTSAGNEGETTTSVGNEGETITPSAVEGETTTPSAVEGETTTPSAVEGETITPSAVEVDNNIVPGSVGNEG
-900 TGEEGTGTEGTG
+900 
-912 EEGTGT
+912 
-918 EGTGEE
+918 
-924 GTGTEGTGEEG
+924 
-935 TGTEGTGEEGT
+935 
-946 GTEGTGEEGTG
+946 
-957 TEGTGI
+957 
-963 EGTGTEDEF
+963 
-972 NSGIETGINTGTEVE
+972 ETTFK
-987 PDNAINVVPKTEER
+987 VVPKTEER

-1056 STGNAATDAKYDG
+1056 STGNTATDAKYDG

-1075 RGNTPSTET
+1075 RGNTPSTEA
-1084 GTQNIQEPTT
+1084 GAQNIQEPTT
-1094 PAEVNAINDSA
+1094 PAEVNAVNDSA

-1118 TDQQNADVFNDI
+1118 TDQQNADIFNDI

>member
-58 RARSEEKARNQ
+58 RALSEENARNQ

-163 DEAEAMIQRREEQY
+163 DDAEAMIQRREEQY

-327 KKGAEDNYNAVEAAT
+327 KQGAEDNYNAVEAAT

-388 NEAARAKMAG
+388 NEVARAKMAG

-720 AMGNVKVDGEG
+720 AMGNVEIGGKG

-746 AQDDDVFRNNLLE
+746 AQDDDVFHNKLLK

-776 LKLNHVDKGDT
+776 LKLNHVNKGAI

-819 DCLDFVDRDTG
+819 DCLDFVDKNTG
-830 ESILDA
+830 KSILDA

-887 TGSGTELDTGTEG
+887 TDGGGDKTKTSAGNEGETTTSAGNEGETTTSVGNEGETITPSAVEGETTTPSAVEGETTTPSAVEGETITPSAVEVDNNIVPGSVGNEG
-900 TGEEGTGTEGTG
+900 
-912 EEGTGT
+912 
-918 EGTGEE
+918 
-924 GTGTEGTGEEG
+924 
-935 TGTEGTGEEGT
+935 
-946 GTEGTGEEGTG
+946 
-957 TEGTGI
+957 
-963 EGTGTEDEF
+963 
-972 NSGIETGINTGTEVE
+972 ETTFK
-987 PDNAINVVPKTEER
+987 VVPKTEER

-1075 RGNTPSTET
+1075 RGNTPSTEA
-1084 GTQNIQEPTT
+1084 GAQNIQEPTT
-1094 PAEVNAINDSA
+1094 PVEVNAINDSA

>member
-327 KKGAEDNYNAVEAAT
+327 KQGAEDNYNAVEAAT

-497 EIVAGKDDPE
+497 E

-720 AMGNVKVDGEG
+720 AMGNVEIGGKG

-746 AQDDDVFRNNLLE
+746 AQDDDVFHNKLLK

-776 LKLNHVDKGDT
+776 LKLNHVNKGAI

-819 DCLDFVDRDTG
+819 DCLDFVDKNTG
-830 ESILDA
+830 KSILDA

-887 TGSGTELDTGTEG
+887 TGSGTELD
-900 TGEEGTGTEGTG
+900 TGTEGTG